1 MSNHSQDAAL
11 GRFHHIV
18 VEGPIGAGKTSLARK
33 LAELSGAALIL
44 ENADE
49 NPFLPRFYEDR
60 RRYALPT
67 QLFFLVSRAEQTRA
81 LSQGDLFS
89 ETSVADF
96 MLEKDMLFAR
106 ATLDDA
112 EFNLYRQLYEGLKPR
127 ASTPDL
133 VIYLQADPATLL
145 ERAKKRG
152 RGYEKHLS
160 EGYLAELARAYSEF
174 FYHYEAAPLLI
185 VNSEHLNF
193 AEREGD
199 LDLLVERIRD
209 MRGAREFFNMGA

>member
-1 MSNHSQDAAL
+1 ML
-11 GRFHHIV
+11 GRFRHIV

-33 LAELSGAALIL
+33 LAGFTGAELIL

-67 QLFFLVSRAEQTRA
+67 QLSFLLARVEQARNFA
-81 LSQGDLFS
+81 QGDLFS
-89 ETSVADF
+89 TASVADF

-106 ATLDDA
+106 TILDEA
-112 EFNLYRQLYEGLKPR
+112 EFNLYRQIHEGLKPR
-127 ASTPDL
+127 DSAPDL
-133 VIYLQADPATLL
+133 VIYLQSDPAILM
-145 ERAKKRG
+145 ERVNKRG
-152 RGYEKHLS
+152 RGYERALS
-160 EGYLAELARAYSEF
+160 ESYLAELARAYSEF

-193 AEREGD
+193 VERESD
-199 LDLLVERIRD
+199 FDLLVQRIRD
-209 MRGAREFFNMGA
+209 MRGAREFFNMGT

>member
-1 MSNHSQDAAL
+1 ML
-11 GRFHHIV
+11 GRFRHIV

-33 LAELSGAALIL
+33 LADLTGAELIL

-67 QLFFLVSRAEQTRA
+67 QLSFLVSRVEQARRFA
-81 LSQGDLFS
+81 QGDLFS
-89 ETSVADF
+89 STSVADF

-106 ATLDDA
+106 TLLDEA
-112 EFNLYRQLYEGLKPR
+112 EFRLYRQLYDGLKPQDS
-127 ASTPDL
+127 APDL
-133 VIYLQADPATLL
+133 VIYLQTDPAILM
-145 ERAKKRG
+145 ERVKKRG
-152 RGYEKHLS
+152 RSYERTLS
-160 EGYLAELARAYSEF
+160 ESTLAELARAYSEF

-193 AEREGD
+193 VERD
-199 LDLLVERIRD
+199 SDFDLLVQRIREQ
-209 MRGAREFFNMGA
+209 RHAREFFNLGA

>member
-1 MSNHSQDAAL
+1 ML
-11 GRFHHIV
+11 GRFRHIV
-18 VEGPIGAGKTSLARK
+18 VEGPIGAGKTSLARR
-33 LAELSGAALIL
+33 LAARTSAELIL

-67 QLFFLVSRAEQTRA
+67 QLSFLVSRVEQARR
-81 LSQGDLFS
+81 LGQGDLFS
-89 ETSVADF
+89 PASVADF

-106 ATLDDA
+106 AILDES
-112 EFNLYRQLYEGLKPR
+112 EFRLYRQLYDGLKPQ
-127 ASTPDL
+127 ASAPDL
-133 VIYLQADPATLL
+133 VIYLQADPGTLM
-145 ERAKKRG
+145 ERVKKRG
-152 RGYEKHLS
+152 RGYERTLS

-193 AEREGD
+193 AERD
-199 LDLLVERIRD
+199 SDFDLLLQRIRD
-209 MRGAREFFNMGA
+209 MRGAREFFNLGA

>member
-1 MSNHSQDAAL
+1 ML
-11 GRFHHIV
+11 GRFRHIV
-18 VEGPIGAGKTSLARK
+18 VEGPIGAGKTSLARR
-33 LAELSGAALIL
+33 LAALIGAEPTL
-44 ENADE
+44 EQADE

-67 QLFFLVSRAEQTRA
+67 QLFFLVARVEQARR
-81 LSQGDLFS
+81 LEQGDLFNA
-89 ETSVADF
+89 TSVSDF

-106 ATLDDA
+106 VTLDDA
-112 EFNLYRQLYEGLKPR
+112 EFRLYRQLHEGLKPQ
-127 ASTPDL
+127 ASAPDL

-152 RGYEKHLS
+152 RAYERGLS
-160 EGYLAELARAYSEF
+160 EAYLAELARAYSDF

-193 AEREGD
+193 AERD
-199 LDLLVERIRD
+199 ADFNLLVERIRD
-209 MRGAREFFNMGA
+209 MRGAREFFNLGA

>member
-1 MSNHSQDAAL
+1 ML
-11 GRFHHIV
+11 GRFRHIV
-18 VEGPIGAGKTSLARK
+18 VEGPIGAGKTSLARR
-33 LAELSGAALIL
+33 LAARTSAELIL

-67 QLFFLVSRAEQTRA
+67 QLFFLVSRVEQARA

-89 ETSVADF
+89 PASVADF

-106 ATLDDA
+106 AILDES
-112 EFNLYRQLYEGLKPR
+112 EFRLYRQLYDGLKPQ
-127 ASTPDL
+127 ASAPDL
-133 VIYLQADPATLL
+133 VIYLQADPGTLM
-145 ERAKKRG
+145 ERVKKRG
-152 RGYEKHLS
+152 RGYERSLS
-160 EGYLAELARAYSEF
+160 ETYLAELARAYSEF

-193 AEREGD
+193 AERD
-199 LDLLVERIRD
+199 SDFDLLLQRIRD
-209 MRGAREFFNMGA
+209 MRGAREFFNLGA